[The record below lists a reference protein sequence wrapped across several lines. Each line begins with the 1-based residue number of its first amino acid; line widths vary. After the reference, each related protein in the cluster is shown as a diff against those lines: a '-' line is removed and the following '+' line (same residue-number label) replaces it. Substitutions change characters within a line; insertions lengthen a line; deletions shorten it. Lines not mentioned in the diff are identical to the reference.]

1 VKRADFRFYAE
12 LEDFLPRARRGVTF
26 PCEFQG
32 GPSVKDVVE
41 SLGVP
46 HTEVELLLA
55 DGEPVDFS
63 WILRDGARVSV
74 FPAFRSI
81 DVAPVAR
88 VRPATLRE
96 PRFVADGHLGRLARY
111 LRMLGLDT
119 AWQRDA
125 RDEEI
130 AHLAATQD
138 RIVLTRDLGLLK
150 RRIVSR
156 GYYVRELEPRRQLP
170 EVVRRFDLARS
181 IAPFS
186 RCLRCNAPLE
196 TVRKEDVASALPPRV
211 RERHD
216 EFRRC
221 PACGRVYWAGSHRQS
236 MERFVGQA
244 LEEALPGGSHER
256 RPSQ

>member
-1 VKRADFRFYAE
+1 VKRAEFRFYAE
-12 LEDFLPRARRGVTF
+12 LGDFLPRARRGVTF

-74 FPAFRSI
+74 YPAFRSL
-81 DVAPVAR
+81 DVGPVTCVRHAPL
-88 VRPATLRE
+88 PEL
-96 PRFVADGHLGRLARY
+96 RFVADGHLGRLARY

-125 RDEEI
+125 SDEEI
-130 AHLAATQD
+130 AQVASAQD

-150 RRIVSR
+150 RRMVTR

-170 EVVRRFDLARS
+170 EVVRRFDLASRLS
-181 IAPFS
+181 PFS
-186 RCLRCNAPLE
+186 RCLRCNAILQA
-196 TVRKEDVASALPPRV
+196 VRKEDVAGGLPSRV
-211 RERHD
+211 RERHE

-221 PACGRVYWAGSHRQS
+221 PACGRVYWAGSHRQR
-236 MERFVGQA
+236 MERLVREV
-244 LEEALPGGSHER
+244 LEQSLHGGCHAR
-256 RPSQ
+256 RSPQ

>member
-1 VKRADFRFYAE
+1 MKRAEFRFYAE
-12 LEDFLPRARRGVTF
+12 LGDFLPRARRGVTF

-74 FPAFRSI
+74 YPVFRSI
-81 DVAPVAR
+81 DVGPVAR
-88 VRPATLRE
+88 VRPASLRE
-96 PRFVADGHLGRLARY
+96 IRFVADGHLGRLARH

-125 RDEEI
+125 CDEEI
-130 AHLAATQD
+130 AQVAAAQD
-138 RIVLTRDLGLLK
+138 RIVLTRNLGLLK
-150 RRIVSR
+150 RRRVTR

-186 RCLRCNAPLE
+186 RCLRCNALLE
-196 TVRKEDVASALPPRV
+196 AVRKEDVAGGLPPRV

-216 EFRRC
+216 AYRRC
-221 PACGRVYWAGSHRQS
+221 PSCGRVYWAGSHRQS
-236 MERFVGQA
+236 MERLVDQV
-244 LEEALPGGSHER
+244 LEEAQPGGSHAR

>member
-1 VKRADFRFYAE
+1 VKRAEFRFYAE

-46 HTEVELLLA
+46 HTEVDLLLA
-55 DGEPVDFS
+55 DGESVDFS

-74 FPAFRSI
+74 YPAFRSI
-81 DVAPVAR
+81 DVAPVSLAR
-88 VRPATLRE
+88 PVPLRE
-96 PRFVADGHLGRLARY
+96 PRFVADGHLGRLSRY

-125 RDEEI
+125 CDEEI
-130 AHLAATQD
+130 ARVAATQD
-138 RIVLTRDLGLLK
+138 RIVLTRDRGLLK
-150 RRIVSR
+150 RRIVAH
-156 GYYVRELEPRRQLP
+156 GYYVRELEPRRQLS

-181 IAPFS
+181 IAPFA
-186 RCLRCNAPLE
+186 RCLRCNALLE
-196 TVRKEDVASALPPRV
+196 AARKEDVGSGLPPRV

-221 PACGRVYWAGSHRQS
+221 PSCGRVYWAGSHRRS
-236 MERFVGQA
+236 MERLVGQV
-244 LEEALPGGSHER
+244 LEDARPGGSHAH